1 MRRRVCIAIGL
12 LALPLLAAGWTDG
25 GSGVRAGA
33 DTKKPVTITFWSA
46 YSAPHE
52 LAALNAAFA
61 AFHAKYPWITVKG
74 TFNMNDDKILAA
86 ISSGTP
92 PDSLL
97 SFSPDNVGKFC
108 STGAWTNLNDDIKSS
123 KLDMSIFPKAA
134 LSFSSFKGNQC
145 SLPALADAYGLY
157 YNKAMFKAKGI
168 AHPPRTLSE
177 LAADAKKLTVRNS
190 DGSIKVAGFV
200 PLGKYY
206 EDAISGGMV
215 QAYGAHWFDSS
226 GKADL
231 SRDPRWTSLLTW
243 QKSLIDWYGYDKLL
257 RFSAV
262 KGDEF
267 SASNDFERGKVA
279 MMYDGEWRTA
289 FVASDKSTVDYGTA
303 PFPAADSAPGQY
315 GSGFTA
321 GNLVA
326 IPKGSKHPD
335 EAWLFIRFLATDTK
349 TMVNLSN
356 QLRNVPTTAASAAS
370 PDIKPDAKFK
380 PFLKIFTNPLST
392 FAPVTPIGQAYQD
405 LFLIFLSKYEAGK
418 VSNLASGLKGLDQQ
432 IDDQLSQQETP

>member
-1 MRRRVCIAIGL
+1 LCIAIGL

-25 GSGVRAGA
+25 GSGARAGA
-33 DTKKPVTITFWSA
+33 DSHKPVTITFWSA

-61 AFHAKYPWITVKG
+61 AFHVKYPWITVKG

-134 LSFSSFKGNQC
+134 LSFSSYKGNQC

-168 AHPPRTLSE
+168 THPPTTLSE
-177 LAADAKKLTVRNS
+177 LAADAKKLTVRSS

-206 EDAISGGMV
+206 EDSISGGLV
-215 QAYGAHWFDSS
+215 QAYGAHWFDTS
-226 GKADL
+226 GKAEL
-231 SRDPRWTSLLTW
+231 SRDPRWTSLLDW
-243 QKSLIDWYGYDKLL
+243 QKSLIDWYGYDKLV
-257 RFSAV
+257 RFSAG

-267 SASNDFERGKVA
+267 SASNDFERGRVA

-289 FVASDKSTVDYGTA
+289 FVASDRSKVDYGTA
-303 PFPAADSAPGQY
+303 PFPAADSAPKQF

-335 EAWLFIRFLATDTK
+335 EAWLFIKFLATDTQ

-356 QLRNVPTTAASAAS
+356 ELRNVPTTAASAAS
-370 PDIKPDAKFK
+370 PKIKPDPKFK

-418 VSNLASGLKGLDQQ
+418 VSNLASGLHDLDGQ
-432 IDDQLSQQETP
+432 IDDQLSQQSTP